1 MIELIKEFPVL
12 DSYTY
17 LNTASCGLISKS
29 LLDWRNHHDTSLLEG
44 GSIFRDLH
52 KPHIESIRASVSEFF
67 HASIMET
74 ALVPNFSFGFN
85 TLLGGVADGKKVL
98 LLNTDYPS
106 INWAVENRNFDVCY
120 ADIDENLELNIEEA
134 IANYRPDVFAFSLV
148 QYISGIRIDLDF
160 LKRLKAYHPDLML
173 FADGTQFLGTTN
185 FNFPESGIDVLGASA
200 YKWMLSGYGNGF
212 FMINEKAQGKILP
225 KMIGFNS
232 ADAMYSNRD
241 QIAFIKL
248 LEPGHQDTLNYGSLQ
263 QSIKMLTEIGID
275 KIEAKINLIV
285 AKARTSFTQMG
296 LLDEAVVNRD
306 LHSSIFNIKGDDAL
320 FQRLKANRIICSKRG
335 HGIRVS
341 FHFYNSE
348 EDLEKLI
355 SILKS

>member
-1 MIELIKEFPVL
+1 
-12 DSYTY
+12 
-17 LNTASCGLISKS
+17 
-29 LLDWRNHHDTSLLEG
+29 
-44 GSIFRDLH
+44 
-52 KPHIESIRASVSEFF
+52 
-67 HASIMET
+67 MET

-85 TLLGGVADGKKVL
+85 TLLGGVAEGKKVL

-120 ADIDENLELNIEEA
+120 ADINENLEQNIEEA

-148 QYISGIRIDLDF
+148 QYISGVRVDLDF
-160 LKRLKAYHPDLML
+160 LKRLKAYHPDLL
-173 FADGTQFLGTTN
+173 LIADGTQFLGTTN
-185 FNFPESGIDVLGASA
+185 FNFSESGIDVLGAST
-200 YKWMLSGYGNGF
+200 YKWMLAGYGNGF
-212 FMINEKAQGKILP
+212 FMVNEEAQGKILP

-232 ADAMYSNRD
+232 ADAMYSRRD
-241 QIAFIKL
+241 QIAFVKL
-248 LEPGHQDTLNYGSLQ
+248 FEPGHQDTLNYGSLQ

-275 KIEAKINLIV
+275 KIEAKISLIA
-285 AKARTSFTQMG
+285 AKARASFADLG
-296 LLDEAVVNRD
+296 LLDEVVLNRNQ
-306 LHSSIFNIKGDDAL
+306 HSSIFNIKGDDNL
-320 FQRLKANRIICSKRG
+320 FERLKANQIICSKRG

>member
-134 IANYRPDVFAFSLV
+134 IAN
-148 QYISGIRIDLDF
+148 
-160 LKRLKAYHPDLML
+160 
-173 FADGTQFLGTTN
+173 
-185 FNFPESGIDVLGASA
+185 
-200 YKWMLSGYGNGF
+200 
-212 FMINEKAQGKILP
+212 
-225 KMIGFNS
+225 
-232 ADAMYSNRD
+232 
-241 QIAFIKL
+241 
-248 LEPGHQDTLNYGSLQ
+248 
-263 QSIKMLTEIGID
+263 
-275 KIEAKINLIV
+275 
-285 AKARTSFTQMG
+285 
-296 LLDEAVVNRD
+296 
-306 LHSSIFNIKGDDAL
+306 
-320 FQRLKANRIICSKRG
+320 
-335 HGIRVS
+335 
-341 FHFYNSE
+341 
-348 EDLEKLI
+348 
-355 SILKS
+355 